1 MDVNCG
7 HDGHSQSFMAVIPED
22 LKYAKTFSQYVKT
35 LKYVEEVVNVFPI
48 LFLED
53 YRIFRSS
60 SLSLLLL
67 SLADVDVSDQ

>member
-7 HDGHSQSFMAVIPED
+7 HDGHSQSFMAVIPEG
-22 LKYAKTFSQYVKT
+22 LKHAKTFSQHVKT
-35 LKYVEEVVNVFPI
+35 LKYVEEVVSVSPT

-60 SLSLLLL
+60 TVL
-67 SLADVDVSDQ
+67 VYCRCH

>member
-1 MDVNCG
+1 
-7 HDGHSQSFMAVIPED
+7 MAVIPED

-60 SLSLLLL
+60 TVL
-67 SLADVDVSDQ
+67 VYCCYH

>member
-60 SLSLLLL
+60 TVL
-67 SLADVDVSDQ
+67 VYCCYH